1 MNMKANHQAGQT
13 ENPRQRNQSRQGQH
27 GSSFGGS
34 LLQNSHA
41 RMARPLSCS
50 DPLQLILTKTTV
62 YNSRLNT
69 KDIQRLIQQLSRKFK
84 IRILQLK
91 LTHHQ
96 ILITVRFQRK
106 KHYLSWIRSLTG
118 LIPRIACG
126 TQKGVPLKQSFWRQ
140 RPLTQII
147 HGIQS
152 HISALRDELKNWLIL
167 DLHLNKKKLR
177 QQLIHS
183 TA

>member
-1 MNMKANHQAGQT
+1 MNMKANHQTGQI

-50 DPLQLILTKTTV
+50 DPLQIILTKKNDFHT
-62 YNSRLNT
+62 RLNT
-69 KDIQRLIQQLSRKFK
+69 KDIKKLVEQLSRKFK

-91 LTHHQ
+91 MTHHQ

-118 LIPRIACG
+118 LIPRTACG
-126 TQKGVPLKQSFWRQ
+126 TQKGIPLKQSFWRQ

-147 HGIQS
+147 HGIQNN
-152 HISALRDELKNWLIL
+152 ISSLHNELKNWLIL
-167 DLHLNKKKLR
+167 DLQLNIRTLR
-177 QQLIHS
+177 KRPIQS

>member
-1 MNMKANHQAGQT
+1 MKAIHQVGQI
-13 ENPRQRNQSRQGQH
+13 ENPCQRKQSRQGQH

-50 DPLQLILTKTTV
+50 DPLQLILTKK
-62 YNSRLNT
+62 NEFNNRLNT
-69 KDIQRLIQQLSRKFK
+69 KAIQKLIQQLSRKFK
-84 IRILQLK
+84 ICILQLK
-91 LTHHQ
+91 LTPHQ

-126 TQKGVPLKQSFWRQ
+126 TQKGIPLKQSFWRQ

-152 HISALRDELKNWLIL
+152 NISALRDELKNWLIL
-167 DLHLNKKKLR
+167 DLQLKKKTFQKR
-177 QQLIHS
+177 LIES

>member
-50 DPLQLILTKTTV
+50 DPLQIILTKKNDFNT
-62 YNSRLNT
+62 RLNT
-69 KDIQRLIQQLSRKFK
+69 KDVQKLVQQLSRKFK

-118 LIPRIACG
+118 LIPRSACG
-126 TQKGVPLKQSFWRQ
+126 TQKGTPLKESFWRQ

-147 HGIQS
+147 HGIQNN
-152 HISALRDELKNWLIL
+152 ISSLRDELQNWLVM
-167 DLHLNKKKLR
+167 DLLLNKRTLR
-177 QQLIHS
+177 KRLIDS